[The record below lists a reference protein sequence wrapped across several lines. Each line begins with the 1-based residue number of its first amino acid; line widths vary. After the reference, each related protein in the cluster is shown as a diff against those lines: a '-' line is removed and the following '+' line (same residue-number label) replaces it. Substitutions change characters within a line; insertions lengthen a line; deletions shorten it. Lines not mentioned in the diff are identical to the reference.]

1 MDRLKKCNMRITQ
14 VALTGANN
22 VRSHDTPTTSN
33 QCDRIAAL
41 KSLREIA
48 EGEFLM
54 PIELGQRSVGWS
66 AAEIDSW
73 IEERIAKRGCHNDDV

>member
-1 MDRLKKCNMRITQ
+1 MSDHMIRLPQ
-14 VALTGANN
+14 VINATGLP
-22 VRSHDTPTTSN
+22 RS
-33 QCDRIAAL
+33 
-41 KSLREIA
+41 SLYAKIA